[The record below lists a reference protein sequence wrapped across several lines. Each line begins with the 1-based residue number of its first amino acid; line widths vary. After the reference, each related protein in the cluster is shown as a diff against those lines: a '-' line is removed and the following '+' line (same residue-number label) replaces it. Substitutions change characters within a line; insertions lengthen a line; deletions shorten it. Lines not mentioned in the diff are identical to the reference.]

1 MKTVLVPTDLSSV
14 SQNAGNWAAG
24 ICREMGA
31 EMILL
36 HVYMLPAPISELSLV
51 LETSDKIH
59 RSNEKALKK
68 EAERIRLQTGVPAK
82 WLLRMGIA
90 SDEISY
96 LEKEREIDL
105 VVMGM
110 KREEGL
116 NKLLGST
123 TIAAIR
129 KCQRAAILV
138 IPQHVQFAPVRSI
151 AYATDLSYKMNPG
164 CFHPLITLIHR
175 FKADLHLVHVN
186 KEESALTS
194 DQMTGKMKLEAVLSN
209 IYYHYHSLRSD
220 NVEKGLEE
228 FINSHSPDMLAMVV
242 HKHNLLERLF
252 GVHHTQT
259 MVYHTSIPL
268 LILLD
273 KN

>member
-1 MKTVLVPTDLSSV
+1 MKAVLVPTDLTSV
-14 SQNAGNWAAG
+14 SQNAGNYAAA

-36 HVYMLPAPISELSLV
+36 HVYMLPVPVSELSLV
-51 LETSDKIH
+51 LETADEIH
-59 RSNEKALKK
+59 QSIEQALKK
-68 EAERIRLQTGVPAK
+68 EAERIHMQTGVPAK

-90 SDEISY
+90 SEEISY

-110 KREEGL
+110 NREEGL

-123 TIAAIR
+123 TTAVIR

-138 IPQHVQFAPVRSI
+138 IPQHVQFAPLQSI
-151 AYATDLSYKMNPG
+151 AYATDLSYKMNPS
-164 CFHPLITLIHR
+164 CFHPLITLIHQ

-186 KEESALTS
+186 KEENALTS
-194 DQMTGKMKLEAVLSN
+194 DQISGKMKLEAVLSN
-209 IYYHYHSLRSD
+209 VYYHYHSIRSD

-228 FINSHSPDMLAMVV
+228 FINSHSPDMLTMVV

-252 GVHHTQT
+252 GVHHTQS